1 MFRTAP
7 PTIFAVSALPSLI
20 AQPTGRLSGSCL
32 VPGDKSVSHRA
43 LLAAALAVGESRIE
57 GLLEGDDVM
66 RTAQALRDM
75 GAEIARGPDGAWRV
89 QGLGIGGLHEPDT
102 VLDLGN
108 AGTGVRLLMGVAAC
122 HSHNVHF
129 TGDASLR
136 RRPMGRVAAPLR
148 EMGAVIV
155 ARRGDRLP
163 LTVAGSDDL
172 VPIDYAT
179 PVASA
184 QIKSAI
190 MFAALGAPGET
201 SIVEPWPTRDHS
213 ERLLQQFGAEIRC
226 ETGAEGHRVT
236 VVGRPELHP
245 AEIAVPGDPSS
256 AAFVVVAALITPDS
270 EVRLHGIGINPRRAA
285 LFDCLREMGAD
296 LTVTPVAAASGGEPV
311 ADIVARSSALSG
323 IAVPPRRAPD
333 MIDEYPILAVA
344 AARASGTTRFD
355 GVGEL
360 RVKESDR
367 LAAIARGL
375 AACGVAVEER
385 ADGLSVHGAAAIAGD
400 AVIAA
405 DHDHRIAMAF
415 AVAGLAADRPVRV
428 DGTRTIATSF
438 PGFADLMREL
448 GADLRTENGG

>member
-1 MFRTAP
+1 M
-7 PTIFAVSALPSLI
+7 PSLI
-20 AQPTGRLSGSCL
+20 AQPTGRLSGSCR
-32 VPGDKSVSHRA
+32 VPGDKSISHRA

-66 RTAQALRDM
+66 RTARALREM
-75 GAEIARGPDGAWRV
+75 GAEIARREDGAWRV

-108 AGTGVRLLMGVAAC
+108 AGTGVRLLMGAAAC
-122 HSHNVHF
+122 HPHSVHF

-148 EMGAVIV
+148 EMGAAIV
-155 ARRGDRLP
+155 ARNGDRLP

-190 MFAALGAPGET
+190 LFAALGAPGET
-201 SIVEPWPTRDHS
+201 SVVEPRPTRDHS
-213 ERLLQQFGAEIRC
+213 ERLLRQFGAEIRC

-236 VVGRPELHP
+236 VVGRPELRP

-256 AAFVVVAALITPDS
+256 AAFVVVATLITPDS
-270 EVRLHGIGINPRRAA
+270 EVRLQGVGINPRRAA

-296 LTVTPVAAASGGEPV
+296 LTVTPLAVADGGEPA

-323 IAVPPRRAPD
+323 IAVPPGRAPD

-385 ADGLSVHGAAAIAGD
+385 DDGLSVHGAAAIAGD
-400 AVIAA
+400 AAIAA

-428 DGTRTIATSF
+428 DGARMIATSF
-438 PGFADLMREL
+438 PGFADLMRGL
-448 GADLRTENGG
+448 GADLRTVNGG